1 MPFALNLTPDPDA
14 SLDVERVLAGLSPLG
29 VGEEQLVTQ
38 YGPCVTLLVIED
50 SVHPDDLLEMLRRHV
65 LRTASIPLT
74 LLEPCIIPGNP
85 PTLSLR
91 AAPVQAL
98 LTLHNAMFR
107 SVPEQAVHLH
117 YRPAYWQPHLK
128 LANVSADPVVSRAI
142 VERVAATWAPLQGW
156 LVAFEAVHYPP
167 VEAIWHG
174 RLLQA
179 ADGA

>member
-1 MPFALNLTPDPDA
+1 MPFALNLTPDPEA
-14 SLDVERVLAGLSPLG
+14 SLGVERVLAGLPALG
-29 VGEEQLVTQ
+29 VGEEQLVTH
-38 YGPCVTLLVIED
+38 YGPCVTLLVVED

-65 LRTASIPLT
+65 LRTAPIPLT
-74 LLEPCIIPGNP
+74 LVEPCVIPGNP

-91 AAPVQAL
+91 AAPAQAL

-128 LANVSADPVVSRAI
+128 LANVSADPAVSRTF
-142 VERVAATWAPLQGW
+142 VERMAANWVPLQGW

-174 RLLQA
+174 RLLPA
-179 ADGA
+179 LDGA